1 MLRNCDT
8 PPPPQKKMK
17 RKTHASAI
25 EMNWRER
32 EGNATRTRT
41 RTHLPHPFTAAQT
54 KLKTK
59 KLHRFLT
66 CGSETYASRIEIIE
80 PTKRSRTHSPSFESV
95 LALAPNGAAAKNST
109 TTPMAAPAMS
119 APDCGFSSSSP
130 PNPPP
135 SCLPFTAA
143 PFLCRLQ
150 ETDQLI
156 WQENFFLK
164 KRGVSFLVPLFL
176 YASIAAFL
184 SLVSAS

>member
-1 MLRNCDT
+1 MLLQSKWTDGN
-8 PPPPQKKMK
+8 
-17 RKTHASAI
+17 
-25 EMNWRER
+25 ER
-32 EGNATRTRT
+32 ETPQEQEQEHT
-41 RTHLPHPFTAAQT
+41 
-54 KLKTK
+54 
-59 KLHRFLT
+59 
-66 CGSETYASRIEIIE
+66 SRIPLRLRKPNWKRRSCIVFWRAEAKHMLGDNRSIE

-95 LALAPNGAAAKNST
+95 LALAPNGAAAKNRT

-156 WQENFFLK
+156 WQEKK